1 MQKHIFSFSL
11 FLSLVP
17 FCLSLSGTHTH
28 THTHTWVSTLNFFHC
43 RQDKYLSVNTAC
55 FMLKVFH
62 PLKIFKCNRLVQSIL
77 INCRFRADNRE
88 VQQERRIEPCV
99 SVLSVRFKKQKKGMQ
114 NTSQHSLTYENSTH
128 YCSIQKDHSQSFS
141 VVFILWVVIRT
152 QSTFLLN
159 FPKKKKQKTIL
170 NIRKKTFALNK
181 KSSLSITFTLKWLS
195 SLTLLSLR
203 ITSLNRTSIIYPTVS
218 MQHLS

>member
-1 MQKHIFSFSL
+1 MQRHIFSFSL

-159 FPKKKKQKTIL
+159 FPKKKK
-170 NIRKKTFALNK
+170 KKTFKYK
-181 KSSLSITFTLKWLS
+181 KKNLCTEQKKFL
-195 SLTLLSLR
+195 
-203 ITSLNRTSIIYPTVS
+203 IY
-218 MQHLS
+218 HFHA